1 MSFPFKP
8 RSGAVP
14 FIIYSALWGV
24 LFGCFMST
32 LNNYLTDIHGFSPKD
47 RGWLEFFREL
57 PGLSLV
63 FILALMYKVSD
74 WKIMRWGAA
83 IATVGV
89 TALVLPVHYAIICF
103 FITVWALGE
112 HIIMPVRGA
121 VAMQLAKPDK
131 GGRAL
136 GFLSSIGNAGMILG
150 FALVW
155 SVFRVGPKLGFK
167 PNGIELYNTVWL
179 TAGALAF
186 ITVLCTLSKHV
197 VDVPSKRPKLLI
209 RKKFSI
215 FYALELSYGARKQI
229 FLTFAPMV
237 LIKIYEFRPEKVA
250 ELMAVSALVNMFFGP
265 WVGRLTDRLG
275 YRTIMIAD
283 TLILFWVCLLYGF
296 AHVIFPPETH
306 PGVAVRIVIV
316 NFLLDTALSTTS
328 MATSLYVKSVASNQ
342 DELTS
347 TLSTG
352 ISANHL
358 VAIIAAPLGG
368 WVWVKYGVET
378 LFVFSA
384 IAALINSG
392 IAALIPRREPKINT

>member
-1 MSFPFKP
+1 MFSSFKP

-14 FIIYSALWGV
+14 FIAYSALWGV
-24 LFGCFMST
+24 LFGLFAST
-32 LNNYLTDIHGFSPKD
+32 VNNFFIDIHDFNPKD

-57 PGLSLV
+57 PGLCLV
-63 FILALMYKVSD
+63 FILALLHKVSD
-74 WKIMRWGAA
+74 WKIMRWGALISA
-83 IATVGV
+83 FGII
-89 TALVLPVHYAIICF
+89 ALVLPVHYALCGF

-121 VAMQLAKPDK
+121 VAMQLAQPGK
-131 GGRAL
+131 GGHVL
-136 GFLSSIGNAGMILG
+136 GFLSGVGNAGMIFG

-155 SVFRVGPKLGFK
+155 SVFRFVPELFPGIK
-167 PNGIELYNTVWL
+167 PNSAELYDIIWI
-179 TAGALAF
+179 TAGALAL
-186 ITVLCTLSKHV
+186 TAVLCTCSKHV
-197 VDVPSKRPKLLI
+197 IDVPSKRPKLLV

-229 FLTFAPMV
+229 FLTFAPLV
-237 LIKIYEFRPEKVA
+237 LITIYGFKIPEVA
-250 ELMAVSALVNMFFGP
+250 KLMAASALVNMFFGP

-283 TLILFWVCLLYGF
+283 TLLLFWVCLLYGF
-296 AHVIFPPETH
+296 AHVLFPMH
-306 PGVAVRIVIV
+306 IAVKVVVI
-316 NFLLDTALSTTS
+316 NFLLDNALTTTS
-328 MATSLYVKSVASNQ
+328 MATSLYVKDVSASQ

-358 VAIIAAPLGG
+358 VAIISAPLGG

-384 IAALINSG
+384 IAALVNSG
-392 IAALIPRREPKINT
+392 VAACIPRRKIAHE